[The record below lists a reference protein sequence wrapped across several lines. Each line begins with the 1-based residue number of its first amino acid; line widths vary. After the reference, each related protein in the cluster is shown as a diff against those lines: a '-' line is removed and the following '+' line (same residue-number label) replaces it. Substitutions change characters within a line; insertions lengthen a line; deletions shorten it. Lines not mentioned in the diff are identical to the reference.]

1 MVTNRP
7 IREGK
12 LVTQSG
18 LKRTQHR
25 DLRAAI
31 RRTQTRVEFED
42 RRIEE
47 NKKAAEAGLTT
58 DDLLQLDRKRLK
70 KETETCKFEEKG
82 EKMRDPLERLF
93 KPRRRTVKKAH
104 QMRRKAKNLRNQ
116 QTQLS
121 PPIKGRRDLRRRKE
135 QRRRQHQHPTC
146 LFHHGESPMTMI
158 TAAADSGKTNV
169 HLLKNWTAQRIK
181 GESYRE
187 QLQGLRPYTYRNSPT
202 CRRRRSE
209 ATSPRHLP

>member
-1 MVTNRP
+1 MSQSSSKDDTEHQANARQTAKTALQKMFDRMVTSRP

-12 LVTQSG
+12 PVTQSG

-70 KETETCKFEEKG
+70 KETETCKFKKTAKKCKILSKDFSSQG
-82 EKMRDPLERLF
+82 E
-93 KPRRRTVKKAH
+93 
-104 QMRRKAKNLRNQ
+104 
-116 QTQLS
+116 
-121 PPIKGRRDLRRRKE
+121 
-135 QRRRQHQHPTC
+135 
-146 LFHHGESPMTMI
+146 
-158 TAAADSGKTNV
+158 
-169 HLLKNWTAQRIK
+169 
-181 GESYRE
+181 
-187 QLQGLRPYTYRNSPT
+187 GL
-202 CRRRRSE
+202 
-209 ATSPRHLP
+209 